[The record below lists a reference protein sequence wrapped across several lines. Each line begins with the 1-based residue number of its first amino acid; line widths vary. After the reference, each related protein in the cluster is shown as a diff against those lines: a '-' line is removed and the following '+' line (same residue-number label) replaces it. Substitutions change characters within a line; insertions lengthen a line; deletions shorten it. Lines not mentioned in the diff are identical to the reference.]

1 MNENKIDITFSP
13 IKEFLDGVDTVLNS
27 NTFLVQFD
35 ATSDNIIED
44 LKTFLHSEAFI
55 NQIADQDKTREW
67 YNLHNFD
74 NNTQDHLIK
83 SGNILNDTFELKINE
98 ILNQKSEY
106 LIAMLTAD
114 SSKGRFRSFYDTQI
128 NNEKD
133 KLIVHN
139 FISFLSTKNDWKLY
153 FIAPNFLK
161 ETNKKYSKNQNL
173 RYFQGINGN
182 DTATVILTNNKGF
195 LLLTNGSD

>member
-1 MNENKIDITFSP
+1 
-13 IKEFLDGVDTVLNS
+13 
-27 NTFLVQFD
+27 
-35 ATSDNIIED
+35 
-44 LKTFLHSEAFI
+44 
-55 NQIADQDKTREW
+55 
-67 YNLHNFD
+67 
-74 NNTQDHLIK
+74 
-83 SGNILNDTFELKINE
+83 
-98 ILNQKSEY
+98 
-106 LIAMLTAD
+106 MLTAD

-128 NNEKD
+128 SNEKA

-161 ETNKKYSKNQNL
+161 ETNIKHSKNENL